1 MRVVM
6 DIKTNDNV
14 LNKDMSDELKYLKEI
29 ISENNLN
36 NNETVLISY
45 ELLKYLIL
53 NSFFN

>member
-53 NSFFN
+53 NSSFN